1 MTNKCFVFLKV
12 WNDISCYHE
21 KEWICEDSEKLLK
34 KMGLA

>member
-1 MTNKCFVFLKV
+1 MTMLCAQV

-21 KEWICEDSEKLLK
+21 KEWICEDSQKLLE